1 MIFCVKF
8 IPVNNLVLC
17 WLSWHIL
24 TGKLVQKAENTC
36 LLEQIQLSGVVA
48 MQKMA
53 GFWKSLYRYI
63 VNSFISIKKSFSS
76 GTLITNGFK
85 ILKYLHFYNK

>member
-17 WLSWHIL
+17 WLSWHIS
-24 TGKLVQKAENTC
+24 TDKLVQKAENTC
-36 LLEQIQLSGVVA
+36 PLEQIQPSGVVA

-53 GFWKSLYRYI
+53 GFWKQLNI
-63 VNSFISIKKSFSS
+63 VNIFISK
-76 GTLITNGFK
+76 N
-85 ILKYLHFYNK
+85 